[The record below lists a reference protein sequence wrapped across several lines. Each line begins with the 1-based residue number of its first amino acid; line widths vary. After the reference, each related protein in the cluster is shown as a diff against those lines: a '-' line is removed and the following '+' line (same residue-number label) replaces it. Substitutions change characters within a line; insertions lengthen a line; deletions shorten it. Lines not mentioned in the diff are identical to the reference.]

1 MPFTATS
8 ATVRS
13 TAFKASF
20 ALSTADFCA
29 RREVEKEAL
38 GVKRN
43 ERSVVVDVRVRNDIL
58 GTVMREMISV
68 ACTCAELVDVEAILA
83 VSTAVY

>member
-1 MPFTATS
+1 MGRSKTRCDVPPVSMPFTATS

-38 GVKRN
+38 GAKRN

-58 GTVMREMISV
+58 GTVMRE
-68 ACTCAELVDVEAILA
+68 
-83 VSTAVY
+83 